1 MVTLVMVFG
10 VSSCSLP
17 PNQNHDRSNSV
28 QTKTKWMNDPK
39 ADLNIERG
47 LTAFL
52 NTEVGLV
59 VESDHLQDQITAMLD
74 QYLLQIAYQLQLDEN
89 GNIVWYEHKG
99 NGVVVKHHHDPES
112 TRFQCLTMHFVSYFP
127 VEWMM

>member
-17 PNQNHDRSNSV
+17 PNQNHDRSHSV

-52 NTEVGLV
+52 NTECGLV
-59 VESDHLQDQITAMLD
+59 VDSGHLQDQITAMLD
-74 QYLLQIAYQLQLDEN
+74 QHLLHVAYQLKLDEN
-89 GNIVWYEHKG
+89 GNIVSYEHQP
-99 NGVVVKHHHDPES
+99 NGEVIEHHHDPES
-112 TRFQCLTMHFVSYFP
+112 TKFQRFTMHFVSYFP

>member
-1 MVTLVMVFG
+1 MRKSYHFKMVTLVMVLG

-59 VESDHLQDQITAMLD
+59 VSLTIYRIRL
-74 QYLLQIAYQLQLDEN
+74 
-89 GNIVWYEHKG
+89 
-99 NGVVVKHHHDPES
+99 PP
-112 TRFQCLTMHFVSYFP
+112 CLTNICCKSP
-127 VEWMM
+127 INSN